1 LQLSRTAGAEHGFA
15 AQYSTRGDQPVES
28 FYDVMRRQ
36 GITRRSFLKFC
47 SLTAT
52 SLGLAPSMALR
63 IAHAMETKPR
73 TPVLW
78 LHGLEC
84 TCCSESFIRSAH
96 PLAKDVVLSMLSLD
110 YDDTLMAAAGHQAE
124 AILEEVTRK
133 YKGHY
138 IVAVEGNPPLNED
151 GMYCIQSGKPFVEK
165 LRRVARDCKAIIS
178 WGSCASWG
186 CVQAAKPNPTQATP
200 VHKVITDKPIIK
212 VPGCPPIAEVM
223 TGVVTYMLTFDRLP
237 ELDRQGRPKMFYSQ
251 RIHDKCYRRP
261 HFDAGQFVESFDDE
275 SARRG
280 YCLYK
285 VGCKGPTTYNACST
299 VRWNEGTSFP
309 IQAGHGCIGCSEEG
323 FWDQGSFYQRLTNI
337 HQFGIEANADKV
349 GATAAAVV
357 GAAVAAHAAVSALK
371 RAAQSRD
378 AQAAAKH

>member
-1 LQLSRTAGAEHGFA
+1 MET
-15 AQYSTRGDQPVES
+15 

-52 SLGLAPSMALR
+52 SLGLGPAFIPR
-63 IAHAMETKPR
+63 IAQALETKPR

-110 YDDTLMAAAGHQAE
+110 YDDTIMAAAGHQAE
-124 AILEEVTRK
+124 AIFADVMKK
-133 YKGHY
+133 YKGNY

-151 GMYCIQSGKPFVEK
+151 GMYCIHGGKPFVDVLK
-165 LRRVARDCKAIIS
+165 HVAADCKAVIA
-178 WGSCASWG
+178 WGACASWG

-200 VHKVITDKPIIK
+200 VHKVITNKPIIK
-212 VPGCPPIAEVM
+212 VPGCPPIPEVM

-237 ELDRQGRPKMFYSQ
+237 ELDRQGRPKMFYGQ

-261 HFDAGQFVESFDDE
+261 HFDAGQFVEAWDDDG
-275 SARRG
+275 ARKG

-285 VGCKGPTTYNACST
+285 MGCKGPTTYNACST
-299 VRWNEGTSFP
+299 TRWNEGVSFP
-309 IQAGHGCIGCSEEG
+309 IQSGHGCIGCSEDG
-323 FWDQGSFYQRLTNI
+323 FWDKGSFYERVTDI
-337 HQFGIEANADKV
+337 KQFGIESNADKV
-349 GATAAAVV
+349 GGTVATVA
-357 GAAVAAHAAVSALK
+357 GAAVAAHAAVSAIR
-371 RAAQSRD
+371 RAQLGNGNG
-378 AQAAAKH
+378 QKGGEK